1 MQQIFNFLVRFK
13 TGLVF
18 LLLLFVALTFTIESH
33 SYHES
38 KWVSSTNFITGS
50 IYETSNN
57 FKEYIGLRKEN
68 NKLAQEN
75 ASLRSLLLNL
85 KNDSIFNFN
94 SSIIQDTTYQSLPAK
109 VISNSYA
116 KKDNYLLL
124 NKGRKD
130 SIVENMGV
138 IFSFGI
144 VGLVEEVSGNYA
156 RVISVLNSNIS
167 INAKLKKSNHFG
179 SLVWNGNNPYYTQ
192 LIDVPRSA
200 KIQKGDSIV
209 TGGNSLSF
217 PAVIAIGVISNFEL
231 NANQGYYDIEVE
243 LFNDMTSLG
252 NVYIINFKKQE
263 EAKLL
268 LENKEADE

>member
-75 ASLRSLLLNL
+75 ANLRSLLLNL

-124 NKGRKD
+124 NKGRKN
-130 SIVENMGV
+130 SIAENMGV
-138 IFSFGI
+138 ISSFGI

-209 TGGNSLSF
+209 TGGNSLIF
-217 PAVIAIGVISNFEL
+217 PAEIPIGVISNFEL
-231 NANQGYYDIEVE
+231 NVNQGYYDIEVN
-243 LFNDMTSLG
+243 LFNDMTSLE